1 MLPPRKFL
9 LLTMGVVSPW
19 SSDEERIKDIERYLE
34 RIKYVKSFF
43 KNPEDQELALKLCNP
58 KTVKDLKRAIQFGVR
73 VLGNEAN
80 LNWIDTSNI
89 TDMSYLFMGSKF
101 NGDISKWDVSKV
113 EHKKDM
119 FKDSAFTGAKPQW
132 DSAKLKD

>member
-9 LLTMGVVSPW
+9 LLTMGVISPF
-19 SSDEERIKDIERYLE
+19 SSDEERVESIKRSLE
-34 RIKYVKSFF
+34 RVRNVKSLF
-43 KNPEDQELALKLCNP
+43 KNQEDQKLALKLCYP

-73 VLGNEAN
+73 VLGNEAD
-80 LNWIDTSNI
+80 LKWIDTSNI

-119 FKDSAFTGAKPQW
+119 FKDSAFTGDKPQW
-132 DSAKLKD
+132 DFAKLKD